1 MKTYSLT
8 KRMIAIVVS
17 SQVALTLSLI
27 VVGVLFARAQLKK
40 AFDATLEGYAV
51 STLALVRY
59 TETSPPVLWFD
70 AELLPP
76 PSDPAHPDLFEIRAA
91 DGKVLARSKGWEGP
105 PAEAARPADLFPE
118 FNMGGTPYRAIVLRN
133 VSVLDKEEDDP
144 YEEPAKVTVFY
155 ATSLAGIRARLTRLA
170 IYFGLTSFLLL
181 LAANALAAW
190 SVRRGLEPLHELAAQ
205 AEKISV
211 HNWSFRSPS
220 DATLASELAPLARAI
235 ETVLDRLK
243 ESFRQQQD
251 FTSNAAHE
259 LKTSVAIVKSTL
271 QSLLHRP
278 RTQHEYRAGL
288 EGLLKDCNRLE
299 ALLRSMLRLARIEQL
314 AEAGMPAKLAAT
326 ELTSTCEAAI
336 ARMRALAGE
345 RNISL
350 AFGNTGPVTMLADPE
365 DLELVWLNLL
375 ENAVLYSPSGSKV
388 TMSVKRNGGA
398 TAEISVAD
406 FGPGI
411 PPEELPHIFERFR
424 RGDPSRAR
432 TTGGFGLGL
441 AICKALVEAYGGT
454 IEAVNLPGRGA
465 EMRVVLPAEV
475 E

>member
-8 KRMIAIVVS
+8 KRMIAIVVTC
-17 SQVALTLSLI
+17 QIALTLSLI
-27 VVGVLFARAQLKK
+27 LVGVLYARTQLKN
-40 AFDATLEGYAV
+40 AFDAALEGRAM

-59 TETSPPVLWFD
+59 TETKPPVLMFD
-70 AELLPP
+70 EELLPP
-76 PSDPAHPDLFEIRAA
+76 APDPAHPDMYEIRAA
-91 DGKVLARSKGWEGP
+91 DGKLLARSKGWEGL
-105 PAEAARPADLFPE
+105 PAEPARQGELFPE
-118 FNMGGTPYRAIVLRN
+118 LNIGGAPYRVIVMRN
-133 VSVLDKEEDDP
+133 VSVLDKEDDDP
-144 YEEPAKVTVFY
+144 SVEPAKVTVFY
-155 ATSLAGIRARLTRLA
+155 AASLVENHARLATLA
-170 IYFGLTSFLLL
+170 LYVGLTSLLLL

-190 SVRRGLEPLHELAAQ
+190 SVRRGLEPLRELAAQ

-235 ETVLDRLK
+235 ETVLARLK
-243 ESFRQQQD
+243 QSFRQQQD
-251 FTSNAAHE
+251 FTSDAAHE

-288 EGLLKDCNRLE
+288 EGLLLDCNRLE
-299 ALLRSMLRLARIEQL
+299 NLLKSMLRLARIEQL
-314 AEAGMPAKLAAT
+314 AETGIPTKLAAT
-326 ELTSTCEAAI
+326 ELTSTCEAALV
-336 ARMRALAGE
+336 RMRALAEE

-350 AFGNTGPVTMLADPE
+350 EFQNTGPVTMLADPE

-375 ENAVLYSPSGSKV
+375 ENSVLYSPPGSKV
-388 TMSVKRNGGA
+388 TLQVKRNGGA
-398 TAEISVAD
+398 AAEVSVAD
-406 FGPGI
+406 YGPGI

-432 TTGGFGLGL
+432 ATGGFGLGL

-454 IEAVNLPGRGA
+454 IEAVNLPGQGA
-465 EMRVVLPAEV
+465 EMRVVLPTEAE
-475 E
+475 